1 MEAQE
6 RYDDQVRFIGVPGL
20 ADPSSMD
27 RFVAETGVD
36 GFPHL
41 PDADGVLWERFGV
54 TEQRTYVFIDD
65 DGTSRAG
72 GYGRLAAD
80 VEELIAS

>member
-1 MEAQE
+1 MQE
-6 RYDDQVRFIGVPGL
+6 QYGDQVRFIGVPGL
-20 ADPSSMD
+20 AEASSMD

-36 GFPHL
+36 GFPHV
-41 PDADGVLWERFGV
+41 PDGDGVLWELFGV

-65 DGTSRAG
+65 DGTMRAG

-80 VEELIAS
+80 VEELIVS